1 MEDNNNHNQTAPVTT
16 SVNTESATPPP
27 MAVPASESQKEDST
41 AGSGMD
47 NKKLYGIIGYII
59 PILFFL
65 PLIDEKLKTDT
76 SARFHANQQLI
87 LLIVAFGLHFVI
99 TNVLAMIL
107 GPLAYML
114 GSAVNIVVLIF
125 VVLGVMNILK
135 GEDKELPLIGGFRII
150 K

>member
-1 MEDNNNHNQTAPVTT
+1 MDDTNQHTNPNPDNAA
-16 SVNTESATPPP
+16 SATTPPVAP
-27 MAVPASESQKEDST
+27 AAPTATAEPAS
-41 AGSGMD
+41 AGMD

-114 GSAVNIVVLIF
+114 GSAVNIVILIF

-135 GEDKELPLIGGFRII
+135 GEDKALPIIGQFHLI